1 MITVVGLLGPALAA
15 LMSSCGGKQQE
26 KPDQVPELSV
36 MKVTEANSTLESAYP
51 ATLHGQNDVEI
62 RPQVQG
68 FITKVCVQ
76 QGQTVRR
83 GQALFMIDQVQAQAA
98 VDAARSS
105 MAQAQASV
113 EVAQAN
119 VNTAQT
125 KVTNNKILLDRNII
139 SPTAYQMSVDALNSA
154 KAQLNQAKA
163 SARSAQANLVSAR
176 KTLSYSTV
184 TAPVAGIVGTIDF
197 KEGALVSPQ
206 TLLTVLSNNTQMEA
220 YFSLTEKEVLA
231 LTDNG
236 KRTIARAVAAMPEVS
251 LKLADGEVYAQ
262 KGRITTISGVMDN
275 ATGAARVTAV
285 FPNSNGMLRSGNS
298 AQVLIPSVRLN
309 VITIPQKA
317 TYEVQD
323 MKYVFVVD
331 NSGVVHSTPITV
343 DKMNNGQDYIVIS
356 GLEPGQT
363 IVTEGVGVS
372 VQDKMKIKPKKQ
384 GL

>member
-1 MITVVGLLGPALAA
+1 MISVVGLLGLAFTA

-26 KPDQVPELSV
+26 KSAQVPELGV
-36 MKVTEANSTLESAYP
+36 MKVAEANSTLESAYP

-68 FITKVCVQ
+68 FITRVCVQ
-76 QGQTVRR
+76 QGQNVVR

-98 VDAARSS
+98 VDAAQSAV
-105 MAQAQASV
+105 AQANAAV

-125 KVTNNKILLDRNII
+125 KTANNKILLDQNII
-139 SPTAYQMSVDALNSA
+139 SPTAYQMSVDALNAA
-154 KAQLNQAKA
+154 KAQLSQAQA
-163 SARSAQANLVSAR
+163 AARSAQANLVSAR

-184 TAPVAGIVGTIDF
+184 TAPAAGIVGTIDY

-206 TLLTVLSNNTQMEA
+206 TLLTVLSNNSQMEA
-220 YFSLTEKEVLA
+220 YFSLSEKEVLA

-236 KRTIARAVAAMPEVS
+236 KRSIAQAIATLPEVS
-251 LKLADGEVYAQ
+251 LKLSNGEIYPL

-275 ATGAARVTAV
+275 NTGAARVTAV
-285 FPNSNGMLRSGNS
+285 FPNTNGMLRSGNS
-298 AQVLIPSVRLN
+298 AQVLIPNVRKN
-309 VITIPQKA
+309 VISIPQKA

-331 NSGVVHSTPITV
+331 DSGTVHSTPITV
-343 DKMNNGQDYIVIS
+343 DKMDNGQEYIVIS

-363 IVTEGVGVS
+363 IVTEGVGIS
-372 VQDKMKIKPKKQ
+372 VQDKMKIKPKK
-384 GL
+384 